1 MGFLVGRVT
10 AAVARRTGG
19 RVGAILKR
27 MNAELGEGR
36 RAAGEA
42 DDARTSLE
50 RLTRAADADNKGGRG
65 AEAEAPVAVVV
76 DVKGEV
82 EWRGRAVCGL
92 SKDVFVLVAGT
103 TVGVIAVVWENGERG
118 R

>member
-1 MGFLVGRVT
+1 M

-27 MNAELGEGR
+27 MNAELGGGR
-36 RAAGEA
+36 GAAGEA

-50 RLTRAADADNKGGRG
+50 RLTRAADADDKGGRR
-65 AEAEAPVAVVV
+65 AEAEAPV
-76 DVKGEV
+76 VKDAKVEV
-82 EWRGRAVCGL
+82 EWSGRAVGGL

-103 TVGVIAVVWENGERG
+103 TVAVIAVVWVNGERA